1 MKESLRREYKAKV
14 KNLEIYKDQQDN
26 INEKSR
32 NPSPFSLDNN
42 LRQSLSTNILLRA
55 AIPNQQA
62 QGKEREA

>member
-42 LRQSLSTNILLRA
+42 LRQSLSTNTLLRA

>member
-14 KNLEIYKDQQDN
+14 KNLEINKDQQDN

-32 NPSPFSLDNN
+32 NPSPFSLDKN
-42 LRQSLSTNILLRA
+42 LRQSLSSNTLLRA

-62 QGKEREA
+62 QEKEREA